1 MMKANINLKR
11 RKFIQN
17 LSLLAAGS
25 SLQIHQNRLGLF
37 NNALAASGD
46 YSGITDQKSL
56 VCIYLSGGN
65 DAFNMFVPYEN
76 TRYQQYAAIRG
87 ALAIPRNQL
96 LPVTGDQHS
105 FHPGMAKVRDLYNNQ
120 KIALINNV
128 GNLIEPLTREQF
140 LAFAS
145 GENVGV
151 NVPPDLFSHS
161 HQTEIAQTNLAPQ
174 SGTSRPGWGGL
185 IADLLNPANSN
196 SGLSPSFS
204 LSGNNLWQSGNLTQ
218 PFSLNSNSVKQFTF
232 GYTAPSSRSTSLTN
246 SWLETLNLNYQ
257 NRLQQQIGKITTLTE
272 QRVNA
277 LAGAVTLSDGIIQ
290 TPFNNKNNL
299 AAQLRMI
306 ARLIYARDAVGG
318 LGMQR
323 QVFFAK
329 LDAFDTHDNQ
339 LTPHANLLSMLD
351 EALHSFYQTTVELGV
366 ADSVTTFTLSEFGRS
381 MARNRGGTDHG
392 WGSYSLVMGDAVD
405 GGKIHGELP
414 DLTPGGNDDSGSAGR
429 IIPKISIDQY
439 GATLAK
445 WMGIS
450 DSDLLNVFP
459 NLGNFTVKDLGFMQS

>member
-1 MMKANINLKR
+1 MKGNINLKR

-37 NNALAASGD
+37 NNALAATGD

-56 VCIYLSGGN
+56 VCIYLGGGN

-96 LPVTGDQHS
+96 LPVTGNQHG
-105 FHPGMAKVRDLYNNQ
+105 FHPSMAKVRDLYNNQ
-120 KIALINNV
+120 KIALISNV
-128 GNLIEPLTREQF
+128 GNLIEPLTREQY
-140 LAFAS
+140 LAFAR
-145 GENVGV
+145 GENPGV
-151 NVPPDLFSHS
+151 NVPSDLFSHS

-174 SGTSRPGWGGL
+174 SGTSHPGWGGL
-185 IADLLNPANSN
+185 IADLLNLANSN
-196 SGLSPSFS
+196 AGLSPSFS
-204 LSGNNLWQSGNLTQ
+204 LAGNNLWQSGIQTQ
-218 PFSLNSNSVKQFTF
+218 PFSLNSSNIKQFTF
-232 GYTAPSSRSTSLTN
+232 GYTPPSSRSASLTN
-246 SWLETLNLNYQ
+246 SWRELSNLNYQ
-257 NRLQQQIGKITTLTE
+257 NVLQQQIAGVTTLTE
-272 QRVNA
+272 QRVNS
-277 LAGAVTLSDGIIQ
+277 LAGAVALSDGIIQ
-290 TPFNNKNNL
+290 TSFNDRNSL
-299 AAQLRMI
+299 AAQLRMV
-306 ARLIYARDAVGG
+306 ARLIYARDAVSG

-323 QVFFAK
+323 QIFFVK
-329 LDAFDTHDNQ
+329 LGAFDTHDNQ
-339 LTPHANLLSMLD
+339 LTPHANLLATLN
-351 EALHSFYQTTVELGV
+351 EALDSFYQTTVELGV

-392 WGSYSLVMGDAVD
+392 WGSYGLVMGDAVD

-414 DLTPGGNDDSGSAGR
+414 DLTPGSNDDSGNAGR
-429 IIPKISIDQY
+429 IIPKISNDQY

-450 DSDLLNVFP
+450 DSDLLTVFP
-459 NLGNFTVKDLGFMQS
+459 NLSHFSAKDLGFMAS

>member
-1 MMKANINLKR
+1 MTANINLKR

-37 NNALAASGD
+37 NTALAAPGD

-56 VCIYLSGGN
+56 VCIYLGGGN
-65 DAFNMFVPYEN
+65 DAFNMFVPYES

-96 LPVTGDQHS
+96 LPVTGNQHS
-105 FHPGMAKVRDLYNNQ
+105 FHPSMAKVRDLYNTQ
-120 KIALINNV
+120 KIALISNV

-151 NVPPDLFSHS
+151 NVPQNLFSHS

-218 PFSLNSNSVKQFTF
+218 PFSLNSNIVRQFTF
-232 GYTAPSSRSTSLTN
+232 GYTPPSSRSNSLTD
-246 SWLETLNLNYQ
+246 SWHETLNLNYQ
-257 NRLQQQIGKITTLTE
+257 NVLRKQIAEITTSTE

-277 LAGAVTLSDGIIQ
+277 LAGAVALSDGLIQ
-290 TPFNNKNNL
+290 TPFNDRNSL

-323 QVFFAK
+323 QVFFVN
-329 LDAFDTHDNQ
+329 LGAFDTHDNQ
-339 LTPHANLLSMLD
+339 LTPHANLLATLD
-351 EALHSFYQTTVELGV
+351 EALDSFYQTTVELGV

-392 WGSYSLVMGDAVD
+392 WGSYGLVMGGAVD

-414 DLTPGGNDDSGSAGR
+414 DLTPGSDDDSGNSGR
-429 IIPKISIDQY
+429 TIPKISIDQY

-450 DSDLLNVFP
+450 DADLLTVFP
-459 NLGNFTVKDLGFMQS
+459 NLSNFSARDLGFMTS